1 MYVHTYT
8 KTIEPDSQSI
18 SIDCKRLFS
27 PLSSSFP
34 FYVFQKPTF
43 IPYRSDLCSRVVGKS
58 LTSPSVSGLFPF
70 RFFQEKLRIVPISIR
85 LTTAK
90 SWKRDTL
97 HTRHQSPS
105 KCSSQTPPKKLKAS
119 LSETFQYAS
128 TPARP
133 LRILKLSVCIMS

>member
-1 MYVHTYT
+1 MYCTYT
-8 KTIEPDSQSI
+8 KRLNQTAKAFPSI
-18 SIDCKRLFS
+18 AKDFS
-27 PLSSSFP
+27 PPLCSSFP
-34 FYVFQKPTF
+34 FYFFQKPTF
-43 IPYRSDLCSRVVGKS
+43 IPYRSNLCPRVVGKS
-58 LTSPSVSGLFPF
+58 LTSPSVPGLFPF

-85 LTTAK
+85 LSTAK

-128 TPARP
+128 TPARA